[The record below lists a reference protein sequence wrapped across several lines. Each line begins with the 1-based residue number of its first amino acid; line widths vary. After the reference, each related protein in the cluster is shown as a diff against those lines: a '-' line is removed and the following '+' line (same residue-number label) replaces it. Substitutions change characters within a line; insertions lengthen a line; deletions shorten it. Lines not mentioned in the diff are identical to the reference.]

1 MTNRY
6 ADEQLAIVAK
16 MVRRTVTRRERA
28 RFDKNFD
35 RWMRE
40 EWNGS
45 EMRSFVACLA
55 AVSTA
60 CGGARGEWGTL
71 TEGEQQAM
79 VHYFGMAYLPT
90 RDEAYADA
98 EEFVEFEV
106 RRATVGMKEFA
117 QYLVR
122 MFADPRG

>member
-1 MTNRY
+1 MTNRH
-6 ADEQLAIVAK
+6 ADDQLAIVAK
-16 MVRRTVTRRERA
+16 MVMGTVTPRERA

-45 EMRSFVACLA
+45 EMRAFAACLA

-71 TEGEQQAM
+71 AKDEQQAM
-79 VHYFGMAYLPT
+79 SRYFGMAYLPT
-90 RDEAYADA
+90 QAESHDDA
-98 EEFVEFEV
+98 EEFVEFEI
-106 RRATVGMKEFA
+106 RRGNQGMKEFA
-117 QYLVR
+117 QFLVR
-122 MFADPRG
+122 AFSEAPG